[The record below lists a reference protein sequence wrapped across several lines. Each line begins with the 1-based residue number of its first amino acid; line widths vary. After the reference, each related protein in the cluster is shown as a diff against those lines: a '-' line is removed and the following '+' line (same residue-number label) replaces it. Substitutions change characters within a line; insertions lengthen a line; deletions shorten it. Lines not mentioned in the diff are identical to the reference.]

1 MIITDLNSDFFT
13 LFSIAFPSKAIDRKW
28 QPFPS
33 PHCIFIL
40 QTLKP
45 HQTPQNS
52 TNTQPSNPTMA
63 FLSHPQET
71 HFYSLSQIPSPFPLV
86 HPASETPLSL
96 LLRTPPDK
104 IPLHWHSGRD
114 GRSPTHRAGYEG
126 PESLTMKIGAMFVLD
141 GVNLGDIIGV
151 NETCL
156 TVTEFDTQL
165 SKFTVGFAL
174 ETLRKT
180 SEHRSLVNL
189 ERAFVQGHVDRTRV
203 ILGLDPE
210 GDSLW
215 VKVKMTKELI
225 KYMVDVFDDE

>member
-1 MIITDLNSDFFT
+1 MGEVRHI
-13 LFSIAFPSKAIDRKW
+13 
-28 QPFPS
+28 
-33 PHCIFIL
+33 
-40 QTLKP
+40 
-45 HQTPQNS
+45 
-52 TNTQPSNPTMA
+52 
-63 FLSHPQET
+63 
-71 HFYSLSQIPSPFPLV
+71 
-86 HPASETPLSL
+86 
-96 LLRTPPDK
+96 
-104 IPLHWHSGRD
+104 
-114 GRSPTHRAGYEG
+114 GYED
-126 PESLTMKIGAMFVLD
+126 PESFTMKISAKTVLD
-141 GVNLGDIIGV
+141 GVNLGDSIGVNLGDSIGV

-165 SKFTVGFAL
+165 SEFTVGLAL

-189 ERAFVQGHVDRTRV
+189 EGAFVQGHLDRTRV